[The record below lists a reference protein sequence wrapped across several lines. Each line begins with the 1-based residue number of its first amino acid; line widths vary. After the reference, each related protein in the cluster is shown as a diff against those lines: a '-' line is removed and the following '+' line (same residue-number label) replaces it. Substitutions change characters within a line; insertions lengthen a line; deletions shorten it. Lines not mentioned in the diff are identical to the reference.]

1 MCIYLMANNE
11 KAERYLKS
19 PITRMILN
27 GGHQGTGYVF
37 LVNIG
42 VSNKAL
48 SCEWFESD

>member
-37 LVNIG
+37 LVSVG